1 VSFLIKN
8 NIYIYKGKKTLNIK
22 KQKMNKTRDVDHP
35 KPTKMGNQTIPLIA
49 NGVVGRI
56 GRVVKL
62 PLILCLKIEVAELS
76 PMLIHSVAQFTQ

>member
-22 KQKMNKTRDVDHP
+22 KQKMNNTRDVHHP

>member
-1 VSFLIKN
+1 
-8 NIYIYKGKKTLNIK
+8 
-22 KQKMNKTRDVDHP
+22 MNKTRDVDHP
-35 KPTKMGNQTIPLIA
+35 KPTRMGNQTTPLIA

-56 GRVVKL
+56 GRVIKP

>member
-35 KPTKMGNQTIPLIA
+35 KPTKMGNQTTPLIA

-56 GRVVKL
+56 WRMVKP